1 MTWAFA
7 SALVLVVHLGFVLFV
22 VLGALVVWRWPRLA
36 WLHLP
41 AAAWGVFIELSG
53 RGCPLTGLENALRLR
68 AGIDG
73 YTESFVEHYIL
84 WLLYPG
90 GLTRDIQLALA
101 GAVAAINLFL
111 YGRLLLRA
119 RRRRAGKPAAGA
131 RSSP

>member
-7 SALVLVVHLGFVLFV
+7 SALVLLVHLAFVLFV
-22 VLGALVVWRWPRLA
+22 VLGAVLLPRWPRLA

-41 AAAWGVFIELSG
+41 AATWGVFVELTG

-68 AGIDG
+68 AGFEG

-90 GLTRDIQLALA
+90 GLTRDVQLVLA

-111 YGRLLLRA
+111 YGWVLLRA
-119 RRRRAGKPAAGA
+119 SRRRAGEAPAGP
-131 RSSP
+131 RPSP